1 MPAFLKKHP
10 VIVLALGLIALIL
23 LQRELVMPL
32 VHKVIKSDLFLV
44 ESKDQGDML
53 PVSTPLTEMAF
64 MHCNRY
70 VKSEFG
76 TDDLSITFP
85 DKPIN
90 AWSLGNHQ
98 YVINAEIG
106 ITSDTSGTT
115 NKKYVCRITYT
126 KGDDESGI
134 ADFDNW
140 SIYGL
145 SGLDDL

>member
-1 MPAFLKKHP
+1 MPSFLKKHP
-10 VIVLALGLIALIL
+10 VMVLILGLLALIL
-23 LQRELVMPL
+23 LQRELIMPL
-32 VHKVIKSDLFLV
+32 VQKVIKSDLFLV
-44 ESKDQGDML
+44 ESTDQGDML

-64 MHCNRY
+64 MHCNKY
-70 VKSEFG
+70 VKSEL
-76 TDDLSITFP
+76 DSELSIAFP

-106 ITSDTSGTT
+106 VTNDSSGTM

-126 KGDDESGI
+126 KGDDETGI
-134 ADFDNW
+134 ADYDNW

>member
-10 VIVLALGLIALIL
+10 IIVLILGLITLIL

-32 VHKVIKSDLFLV
+32 VNKVIKSDLFLV

-53 PVSTPLTEMAF
+53 PVSTPLTELAF
-64 MHCNRY
+64 MHCN
-70 VKSEFG
+70 KHIQSELG
-76 TDDLSITFP
+76 SDVSIAFP

-90 AWSLGNHQ
+90 AWGLGNHQ

-106 ITSDTSGTT
+106 ITSDTSGTA
-115 NKKYVCRITYT
+115 NKKYVCRITYN

-134 ADFDNW
+134 ADFNNW

-145 SGLDDL
+145 SGLDDI

>member
-1 MPAFLKKHP
+1 
-10 VIVLALGLIALIL
+10 
-23 LQRELVMPL
+23 MPL
-32 VHKVIKSDLFLV
+32 VNKVIKSDLFLV
-44 ESKDQGDML
+44 ESTDQGDML

-64 MHCNRY
+64 MHCNKY
-70 VKSEFG
+70 VKSEL
-76 TDDLSITFP
+76 DSDLSIAFP

-106 ITSDTSGTT
+106 VTNDSSGTM

-126 KGDDESGI
+126 KGDDETGI
-134 ADFDNW
+134 ADYDNW

>member
-1 MPAFLKKHP
+1 MPSFLKKHP
-10 VIVLALGLIALIL
+10 VMVLILGLLALIL
-23 LQRELVMPL
+23 LQRELIMPL

-44 ESKDQGDML
+44 ESTDQGDML

-64 MHCNRY
+64 MHCNKY
-70 VKSEFG
+70 VKSEL
-76 TDDLSITFP
+76 DSDLSIAFP

-106 ITSDTSGTT
+106 VTNDSSGTM

-126 KGDDESGI
+126 KGDDETGI
-134 ADFDNW
+134 ADYDNW

>member
-1 MPAFLKKHP
+1 M
-10 VIVLALGLIALIL
+10 VLILGLLALIL
-23 LQRELVMPL
+23 LQRELIMPL

-44 ESKDQGDML
+44 ESTDQGDML

-64 MHCNRY
+64 MHCNKY
-70 VKSEFG
+70 VKSEL
-76 TDDLSITFP
+76 DSDLSIAFP

-106 ITSDTSGTT
+106 VTNDSSGTM

-126 KGDDESGI
+126 KGDDETGI
-134 ADFDNW
+134 ADYDNW